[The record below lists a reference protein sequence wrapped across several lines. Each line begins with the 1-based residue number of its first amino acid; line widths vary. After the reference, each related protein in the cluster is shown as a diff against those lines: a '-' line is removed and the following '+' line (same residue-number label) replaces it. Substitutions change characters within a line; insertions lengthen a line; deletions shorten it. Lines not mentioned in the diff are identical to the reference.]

1 MAPREFTC
9 NSCGKDYGVTREN
22 GQAFLFIGDPR
33 CNHVL
38 AECPH
43 CGVAERIFCPPDLF
57 VAVVDCGKVKV
68 DHYPEASQV
77 LRVRAEQVWLAAYE
91 AAEAGEAGE
100 DCDDDECDGSC
111 CSAEPV
117 AAVEADPV
125 EADPD
130 ASVPTR
136 DLTAEDQE
144 VVEHFADTLAAIPTD
159 LLWDGFR
166 PADDGS

>member
-1 MAPREFTC
+1 MTPVEFNC

-22 GQAFLFIGDPR
+22 GEAFLFIEDPR
-33 CNHVL
+33 CNHVS

-43 CGVAERIFCPPDLF
+43 CGASERIFCPPDLF
-57 VAVVDCGKVKV
+57 VAVVDRGKVKV
-68 DHYPEASQV
+68 DHYPEASQA

-91 AAEAGEAGE
+91 AAEAAEEAESGEG
-100 DCDDDECDGSC
+100 CDDDDCDGSC
-111 CSAEPV
+111 YSGEPV
-117 AAVEADPV
+117 VAVD
-125 EADPD
+125 ADPD
-130 ASVPTR
+130 AAVPTR

-144 VVEHFADTLAAIPTD
+144 LVEHFADTLDAIPTD